1 MEMIERIEM
10 RLGIFIRRGLALAL
24 VVMLAQSGAA
34 RAQEYV
40 PPNYPPPEDM
50 RQWLIA
56 TEHQTD
62 IPVGTTITPEN
73 WQQYKE
79 EMSYGL
85 QTLYSGKYFWK
96 IPPDS
101 AITVGPTI
109 LLSQP
114 KPYVEAG
121 EKYGSQTSI
130 GVTANGH
137 RFVKNYVA
145 GIPFPDAFSRKN
157 DPQKGYKILADD
169 YLSWVPDLYAQPFG
183 HPGVSCTQD
192 RFANIACTT
201 LVWIYTQVG
210 WNTDPGVPR
219 NYPQAGDAWFTQWFT
234 VETPEQ
240 SKYTTNLTIFYK
252 NPEKEQD
259 DYVFV
264 PSLRRSLRLAVTARC
279 APAAGSDLVLDDYF
293 TPGFNGGL
301 ALFDATYLGHR
312 KLLILEGD
320 FTHQTGRIP
329 EDWDMPLGFPK
340 PSWGKWQLRDYDI
353 IDVRRIPSER
363 AGYCYGSRVM
373 YVDSVYHYAAWLDI
387 FDANLKHWKIQF
399 WASRAEDVPLL
410 GHVNTNSVTLA
421 VWDVQNDHATYLS
434 TYDAAGVGPYFN
446 QAAPPEYHNFTKYS
460 SPSGLMQVMQ

>member
-1 MEMIERIEM
+1 M
-10 RLGIFIRRGLALAL
+10 RDLRGLIIGAVAAAVFLA
-24 VVMLAQSGAA
+24 VPILAA
-34 RAQEYV
+34 AQEYT
-40 PPNYPPPEDM
+40 PPNYPPPTDM
-50 RQWLIA
+50 QQWLA
-56 TEHQTD
+56 DTAQQKP
-62 IPVGTTITPEN
+62 IPPGTAITTSN
-73 WQQYKE
+73 WRQYKA

-96 IPPDS
+96 IPTDS
-101 AITVGPTI
+101 AINVGPTMI
-109 LLSQP
+109 LSQP
-114 KPYVEAG
+114 KTYLEAT

-130 GVTANGH
+130 GVTPSGH
-137 RFVKNYVA
+137 RYIRNYQ
-145 GIPFPDAFSRKN
+145 GGMPFPDAFSGKK

-192 RFANIACTT
+192 RFGNIACTT

-210 WNTDPGVPR
+210 WNTDPGVPQ
-219 NYPQAGDAWFTQWFT
+219 NYPHAGNAWFTQWFT
-234 VETPEQ
+234 VVTPEQ
-240 SKYTTNLTIFYK
+240 SRYTTNLTVFYK
-252 NPEKEQD
+252 DPEKDQD

-264 PSLRRSLRLAVTARC
+264 PALRRSLRLAVTARC

-312 KLLILEGD
+312 KILILEGD
-320 FTHQTGRIP
+320 FTHQTGHIP

-340 PSWGKWQLRDYDI
+340 PSWGKWQLRDTDV

-363 AGYCYGSRVM
+363 AGYCYGSRIM
-373 YVDSVYHYAAWLDI
+373 YVDSVYHYAGWLDI
-387 FDANLKHWKIQF
+387 FDSALKHWKIQY
-399 WASRAEDVPLL
+399 WGSRAEDVPPL

-434 TYDAAGVGPYFN
+434 TYDPSGVGPYFN
-446 QAAPPEYHNFTKYS
+446 NGAPPQYHNFTRFC

>member
-1 MEMIERIEM
+1 M
-10 RLGIFIRRGLALAL
+10 RPKCMTAILMVAAFAIVLMPQF
-24 VVMLAQSGAA
+24 AQG
-34 RAQEYV
+34 QTYI
-40 PPNYPPPEDM
+40 PPKYPPPADM
-50 RQWLIA
+50 QRWLAA
-56 TEHQTD
+56 TEHQNP
-62 IPVGTTITPEN
+62 IPPGTTITSAN
-73 WQQYKE
+73 WQTYQE

-96 IPPDS
+96 IPAD
-101 AITVGPTI
+101 ATITVGPTVI
-109 LLSQP
+109 LSQP
-114 KPYVEAG
+114 KPYLTAG
-121 EKYGSQTSI
+121 EQYGSQTSI
-130 GVTANGH
+130 GVTPSGH
-137 RFVKNYVA
+137 RYIRNYVA
-145 GIPFPDAFSRKN
+145 GIPFPDAFSKN
-157 DPQKGYKILADD
+157 PDPQKGYKILADD

-192 RFANIACTT
+192 RFGNIACTT

-234 VETPEQ
+234 EVTPEQ
-240 SKYTTNLTIFYK
+240 SKYTTNLTVFYK
-252 NPEKEQD
+252 NPESEQD

-264 PSLRRSLRLAVTARC
+264 PALRRSLRLSVTARC

-320 FTHQTGRIP
+320 FTHQTGHIP

-340 PSWGKWQLRDYDI
+340 PSWGQWQVRDYDI

-363 AGYCYGSRVM
+363 AGYCYGSRIM
-373 YVDSVYHYAAWLDI
+373 YVDSIYHYAAWLDI

-399 WASRAEDVPLL
+399 WASRAENVPPL

-446 QAAPPEYHNFTKYS
+446 QAAPPEYHNYTKYS